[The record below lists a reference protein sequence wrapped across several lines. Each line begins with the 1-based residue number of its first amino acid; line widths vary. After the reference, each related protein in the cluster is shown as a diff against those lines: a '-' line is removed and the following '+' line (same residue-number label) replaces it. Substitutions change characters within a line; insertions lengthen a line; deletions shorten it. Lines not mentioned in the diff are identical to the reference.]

1 MNQKNLRI
9 LKFFI
14 CTLLLSL
21 LLCFTRNRVCIWGSS
36 MLPTLKSGQ
45 IISHYQEESPTIGD
59 IVVLNVGGKQ
69 IIKRVAALPGDT
81 VALNQGILFRN
92 GSAITEPYALL
103 DSSHY
108 GPVTVPDEH
117 LFVLGDNR
125 AYSKDSRQIGCVHI
139 GTYIGTIILPK

>member
-14 CTLLLSL
+14 CTLLLIL
-21 LLCFTRNRVCIWGSS
+21 LLGFTGNRVCICGSS
-36 MLPTLKSGQ
+36 MLPTLRSGQ
-45 IISHYQEESPTIGD
+45 IVSYHQKESPTIGD
-59 IVVLNVGGKQ
+59 IIVINVGGKQ

-81 VALNQGILFRN
+81 VIINQGILYRN
-92 GSAITEPYALL
+92 GSAITEPYSLL
-103 DSSHY
+103 DTSHY

-139 GTYIGTIILPK
+139 DSYIGTIILPE